1 MLPATIVISSGGDAP
16 VWAVKTWGTHETLSR
31 EISCRQGSL
40 CYRGSEISLL
50 RSPVVEMTGCGA
62 VSVSLI
68 VWNLQ
73 ISSFE
78 TGGRSREALA
88 FFGSIL
94 YNETIKLI

>member
-1 MLPATIVISSGGDAP
+1 MVISRGDAP
-16 VWAVKTWGTHETLSR
+16 VWAVKTWGTHETRSR
-31 EISCRQGSL
+31 EISGRQGSL

-50 RSPVVEMTGCGA
+50 RSAFVEMTGCGA

-73 ISSFE
+73 IFSFE

-88 FFGSIL
+88 FSGSIF
-94 YNETIKLI
+94 YNETIKLM

>member
-1 MLPATIVISSGGDAP
+1 VEPRDFLPP
-16 VWAVKTWGTHETLSR
+16 RLSA
-31 EISCRQGSL
+31 L
-40 CYRGSEISLL
+40 WGSEISLL
-50 RSPVVEMTGCGA
+50 RSPFVEMTGRGA
-62 VSVSLI
+62 VSVSLF

-94 YNETIKLI
+94 YNETIKLM

>member
-1 MLPATIVISSGGDAP
+1 MVISRGDAP
-16 VWAVKTWGTHETLSR
+16 VWAVKTWGTHETRSR
-31 EISCRQGSL
+31 EISGRQGSL

-50 RSPVVEMTGCGA
+50 RSPFVEMTGEGI
-62 VSVSLI
+62 SVSLI

-94 YNETIKLI
+94 YNETIKLM